1 MLNKKREKMV
11 AHENRF
17 CLEGV
22 CPSQFFI
29 FPGQTGTATSSPVDR
44 TTSQSNM
51 NIVNTMLWM
60 KNTTNQDNTQTDAE
74 ELLRRKTGISA
85 CERYQMAQCAAL
97 RP

>member
-29 FPGQTGTATSSPVDR
+29 FPGQTGTATSSPDVL
-44 TTSQSNM
+44 TTSPTILN
-51 NIVNTMLWM
+51 VMLWM
-60 KNTTNQDNTQTDAE
+60 KKEAYADSTIKATAKRIHNAKLLNQLQI
-74 ELLRRKTGISA
+74 L
-85 CERYQMAQCAAL
+85 
-97 RP
+97 